1 MFTYLSP
8 QTYNPSSLST
18 IILFCNMN
26 AMLGTLVNA
35 MGIQK
40 DQTNPFKEVL
50 EEMALIMVPG
60 ESAQHTR
67 DLDYTCESWAGLVH
81 RR

>member
-18 IILFCNMN
+18 IIPFFNMN
-26 AMLGTLVNA
+26 TMLGTLVNA

-60 ESAQHTR
+60 
-67 DLDYTCESWAGLVH
+67 
-81 RR
+81 